1 MRVSALRKFAIAP
14 LGMAIALTFTPVTE
28 AAVQPLDQI
37 VAVVNK
43 DAIMQSD
50 LDKRVAQVRQQ
61 LAGRNIPM
69 PSDEVLRRQVLDR
82 MITEQIE
89 LQMAQRANLSVDD
102 TQLNRALRD
111 VAEQN
116 GMSLEQFADTLEKE
130 GMSIAD
136 VREQV
141 RREMLISQVQQRNV
155 ASQVRISDREVDQ
168 YLDSAG
174 NAANAEYH
182 LAHILIAVP
191 QSPTPEQVEAARH
204 KAEALYQQIV
214 ANQADFQQVAAGQS
228 SSGEAFE
235 GGDLGWRP
243 RAELPTIF
251 ADVVPRMTPGEVSEP
266 IRSPS
271 GFHLVKLIEKRG
283 DEQKLID
290 QMRARHILISPNPN
304 RSDEQAEQLA
314 AELRARIAQGAD
326 FAELAQQYSDDKGSA
341 LNGGELGW
349 INPGESVP
357 AFEQALSSLSK
368 GELSQPV
375 HSRFGWHIIQLEDR
389 RQRDVT
395 AASQRDQIR
404 RTLFQRKANEELEAW
419 LQQIR
424 AEAYIDN
431 RLEEGGDA
439 TAANGD
445 QG

>member
-1 MRVSALRKFAIAP
+1 MSALRKFAIAP
-14 LGMAIALTFTPVTE
+14 LGMALALALTPMAE

-50 LDKRVAQVRQQ
+50 LDRRVTQVRQQ
-61 LAGRNIPM
+61 MAGRNIPM

-89 LQMAQRANLSVDD
+89 LQMAQKANLTVDD
-102 TQLNRALRD
+102 EQLNRALRD
-111 VAEQN
+111 VAAQN
-116 GMSLEQFADTLEKE
+116 DMSLEQFADTLERE

-141 RREMLISQVQQRNV
+141 RREMLISQVQQHNV

-168 YLDSAG
+168 YLDNAG
-174 NAANAEYH
+174 SGANVQYH
-182 LAHILIAVP
+182 LAHILVAVP

-204 KAEALYQQIV
+204 KAEALRQQIV
-214 ANQADFQQVAAGQS
+214 TEHADFQQVAAGQS
-228 SSGEAFE
+228 NGGEAFE

-251 ADVVPRMTPGEVSEP
+251 ADVVPGMTVGEVSEP

-271 GFHLVKLIEKRG
+271 GFHLVKLVEKRG
-283 DEQKLID
+283 DTQQMIEQVK
-290 QMRARHILISPNPN
+290 ARHILVSPNPN
-304 RSDEQAEQLA
+304 RSDEQAKQLA
-314 AELRARIAQGAD
+314 TQLHDRIASGED
-326 FAELAQQYSDDKGSA
+326 FATLAQQYSDDKGSA

-349 INPGESVP
+349 VNPGESVP

-375 HSRFGWHIIQLEDR
+375 HSRFGWHVIQLEDR

-395 AASQRDQIR
+395 ASNQRDQIR

-431 RLEEGGDA
+431 RLEDDSASANNGG
-439 TAANGD
+439 